1 MKTTDDSVAAISL
14 PPATADQGDETQH
27 ASPEPAS
34 TSKLRRKQVIAIGAL
49 IFLATFCARLLYWH
63 SARLDAAKVESMATA
78 GYRDIA
84 RHIVR
89 GGFASFFSPSS
100 PLASPNTIS
109 YQPGYSLLM
118 ALFYR
123 LFGEWDAALQF
134 FQMTCDAAAALMVFL
149 IAAELLPAGAAI
161 IGGALAALSPQFS
174 WYSIVLLP
182 DSMGVLPIL
191 CAAYC
196 LIRAHGRPRLALV
209 IAAGLL
215 IGLSCWLRANG
226 LLLAPFLAVTLIPL
240 LFERGRRVRYALA
253 LVCATFLILAP
264 LFIRNWI
271 IHGYFPVFSL
281 RAGNTMVEGIADYD
295 TEGRF
300 GLPRTDLSLMKWE
313 SEIYNRPD
321 YYGNLF
327 EPDGIER
334 ERMRLKRGLAVIRS
348 HPFWFA
354 GVMAR
359 RGASMLR
366 LGRVHLISTEPP
378 VTHTL
383 PSSEEESSPPVWTS
397 SPAEMLAQSTLLS
410 PQAKV
415 TLTPDG
421 AALFVTGDDSK
432 YGTQLAFAPIPVQE
446 NHDYLLTIP
455 IRVEQG
461 RMTASVLS
469 ENRSTTYA
477 STVVEAMEGKTPAE
491 QPLSTIELPFVSR
504 EAGRIRVVFSNG
516 ASKPSHPLI
525 EVGQIKVF
533 ALGTASYLWTRYPRL
548 GLWLAQR
555 LFITAF
561 MLPLAIVGAVLL
573 GLSRR
578 WRVLL
583 ILLAVPAYYFCVQ
596 SALHTEYRYVLA
608 IHDFLFMLAALAL
621 YQLGDLSWRGLR
633 KSSSLRKVKRQAQ
646 RTQSTSQRSQ
656 KSNSFANHFAPF
668 AFKSLFIKPLCSGRP
683 GRII

>member
-1 MKTTDDSVAAISL
+1 MKTTDDSVAAISQ
-14 PPATADQGDETQH
+14 PPATADQGDETH
-27 ASPEPAS
+27 KASPETNGA
-34 TSKLRRKQVIAIGAL
+34 SKLRRKQVIIIGAL
-49 IFLATFCARLLYWH
+49 IFLATFCTRLLYWH

-84 RHIVR
+84 RLIVES
-89 GGFASFFSPSS
+89 GVASFFSTSS
-100 PLASPNTIS
+100 PLSSPNTIS

-123 LFGEWDAALQF
+123 LFGERDAALQF

-149 IAAELLPAGAAI
+149 IAAELLPVGAAI
-161 IGGALAALSPQFS
+161 ISGALAALCPQFS

-191 CAAYC
+191 VAAYC
-196 LIRAHGRPRLALV
+196 LIRARKRPRLAFV

-226 LLLAPFLAVTLIPL
+226 LLLAPFLAVTLVPL
-240 LFERGRRVRYALA
+240 LFERGRRLRYALA
-253 LVCATFLILAP
+253 LVCSTILILAP
-264 LFIRNWI
+264 LFLRNWV

-281 RAGNTMVEGIADYD
+281 RAGNTMIEGIADYD

-359 RGASMLR
+359 RAASMLR

-378 VTHTL
+378 VTH
-383 PSSEEESSPPVWTS
+383 PFPASEGESPPVWTS
-397 SPAEMLAQSTLLS
+397 SPAQMLAQSIIQS

-421 AALFVTGDDSK
+421 AALSVTGDDSK
-432 YGTQLAFAPIPVQE
+432 YGDQLASAPIPIEE

-461 RMTASVLS
+461 RMMVSVLS

-477 STVVEAMEGKTPAE
+477 STVFEAMEGKTPEE

-504 EAGRIRVVFSNG
+504 EAGRVQVVFSNA
-516 ASKPSHPLI
+516 ASKPSHPLV

-533 ALGTASYLWTRYPRL
+533 ALGRASYLWTRYPRL

-555 LFITAF
+555 LFLTAV
-561 MLPLAIVGAVLL
+561 MLPLAIFGAALL

-608 IHDFLFMLAALAL
+608 VHYFLFMLAALAL
-621 YQLGDLSWRGLR
+621 YQLGDLLWRGLR
-633 KSSSLRKVKRQAQ
+633 KSSSLRKGKMQTQ

-656 KSNSFANHFAPF
+656 RINSFALHFAPF
-668 AFKSLFIKPLCSGRP
+668 AFVSLFTKPLCSNRP

>member
-1 MKTTDDSVAAISL
+1 MKTTDDSVAASSQ
-14 PPATADQGDETQH
+14 PPATADQGDETH
-27 ASPEPAS
+27 KASLETTG
-34 TSKLRRKQVIAIGAL
+34 TSHLRRKQIIIIGAL
-49 IFLATFCARLLYWH
+49 IFLSTFCARLLYWH

-84 RHIVR
+84 RHLVR
-89 GGFASFFSPSS
+89 GGFASFFSTSS
-100 PLASPNTIS
+100 PLRSPNTIS

-118 ALFYR
+118 ALFYQ
-123 LFGEWDAALQF
+123 LFGERDAALQF
-134 FQMTCDAAAALMVFL
+134 FQMTCDAAAAMMVFL
-149 IAAELLPAGAAI
+149 IAAELLPVGAAI
-161 IGGALAALSPQFS
+161 ISGALAALSPQFS

-191 CAAYC
+191 VAAYC
-196 LIRAHGRPRLALV
+196 LIRARERPRLTFV

-240 LFERGRRVRYALA
+240 LFERGRRLRYALA
-253 LVCATFLILAP
+253 LVCSTFLILAP
-264 LFIRNWI
+264 LVIRNWVV
-271 IHGYFPVFSL
+271 HGYFPVFSL
-281 RAGNTMVEGIADYD
+281 RAGNTLVEGIADYD

-313 SEIYNRPD
+313 SELYNRPD

-334 ERMRLKRGLAVIRS
+334 ERLRLKRGLAVIRS

-359 RGASMLR
+359 RAASMLR

-383 PSSEEESSPPVWTS
+383 PSREEESPPVWTS
-397 SPAEMLAQSTLLS
+397 SPAEMLAQSILQS

-421 AALFVTGDDSK
+421 AALHVTGDDSK
-432 YGTQLAFAPIPVQE
+432 YGAQLASAPIPVQE

-455 IRVEQG
+455 VRVEQG
-461 RMTASVLS
+461 RMTVSVLS

-504 EAGRIRVVFSNG
+504 EAGRVRVGFGNA

-533 ALGTASYLWTRYPRL
+533 ALGRASYLWTRYPRL
-548 GLWLAQR
+548 GLRLAQR

-608 IHDFLFMLAALAL
+608 VHYFLFMLAALAL
-621 YQLGDLSWRGLR
+621 YRLGSVSWRGLR
-633 KSSSLRKVKRQAQ
+633 KSRALRKGKMHTQ
-646 RTQSTSQRSQ
+646 TPQSTSQRSQ
-656 KSNSFANHFAPF
+656 RINSLAMRFAPLAF
-668 AFKSLFIKPLCSGRP
+668 ASLFTKPLCSNRP